1 MHVPCIDATTMMTSG
16 KGWQLRTEQYEND
29 DERVKNVVR
38 RFISESLRSHQAV
51 VKVRQHTY
59 MSELKVEL
67 VVVVEVVKEQTIEVS
82 DVRLKIRPMYRD

>member
-1 MHVPCIDATTMMTSG
+1 MMTSG

>member
-1 MHVPCIDATTMMTSG
+1 MMTSG
-16 KGWQLRTEQYEND
+16 KGWQLRTEQHEKD

-38 RFISESLRSHQAV
+38 RFISECLRSHQAV

-67 VVVVEVVKEQTIEVS
+67 VVVVEAVKDEL
-82 DVRLKIRPMYRD
+82 VRLVVSG